1 MMDDM
6 KVSSSFDCPTECNTI
21 KYSVKEKIVPIDPNQ
36 FCPKPKSLWVNTYLN
51 NRPNLPEI
59 VNFFYSKVF
68 NKYNTSERLIYKPF
82 YDTIIEDI
90 CVKMV
95 RDEIAMVSIYFPHG
109 TYTKIQQA
117 LKFTFTD
124 KIASFGKIKHHNFI
138 FSLFTRIPVSLQCVR
153 LDTSDSTYCACISLC
168 LSNHISYLTYVA
180 NLVVIHIY
188 NL

>member
-36 FCPKPKSLWVNTYLN
+36 FCPKPKSLWGNTYLN

-68 NKYNTSERLIYKPF
+68 KKYNTSERLIYKPF
-82 YDTIIEDI
+82 FDTIIEDI
-90 CVKMV
+90 CVQMV

-109 TYTKIQQA
+109 TYTKIEQT

-124 KIASFGKIKHHNFI
+124 KIASFGKFKNRNFI
-138 FSLFTRIPVSLQCVR
+138 FLVLSFYFYYIVGVESVASCNFIPCLLFWPKS
-153 LDTSDSTYCACISLC
+153 IS
-168 LSNHISYLTYVA
+168 S
-180 NLVVIHIY
+180 
-188 NL
+188 

>member
-1 MMDDM
+1 MDDM

-36 FCPKPKSLWVNTYLN
+36 FCPKPKSLWVNTNLN

-68 NKYNTSERLIYKPF
+68 KKYNTSERLIYKPF

-124 KIASFGKIKHHNFI
+124 KIASFGN
-138 FSLFTRIPVSLQCVR
+138 
-153 LDTSDSTYCACISLC
+153 
-168 LSNHISYLTYVA
+168 LSIVISYFCFRHFIWITLLALNKYS
-180 NLVVIHIY
+180 NEVILRLAIFWP
-188 NL
+188 NSISSC